1 MFISPRCT
9 PDLHHSSNGRGG
21 WTGYFLN
28 FTSQTWLTP
37 ELVQTLPAHP
47 PRAQVSIS
55 EWWHIMVVIVPDT
68 LTTTDTTLLW
78 LGSGGNTDDLPD
90 FSDIGNDYELLIAGG
105 LATANNIVTS
115 IVFQVPHHFLPPPC
129 V

>member
-1 MFISPRCT
+1 
-9 PDLHHSSNGRGG
+9 
-21 WTGYFLN
+21 
-28 FTSQTWLTP
+28 
-37 ELVQTLPAHP
+37 
-47 PRAQVSIS
+47 
-55 EWWHIMVVIVPDT
+55 MVVIVPDT

-115 IVFQVPHHFLPPPC
+115 IVFQVPHHFLPHLCLDSEPEDRVRRGPGAELPHRGREHRLHL
-129 V
+129 VPRL